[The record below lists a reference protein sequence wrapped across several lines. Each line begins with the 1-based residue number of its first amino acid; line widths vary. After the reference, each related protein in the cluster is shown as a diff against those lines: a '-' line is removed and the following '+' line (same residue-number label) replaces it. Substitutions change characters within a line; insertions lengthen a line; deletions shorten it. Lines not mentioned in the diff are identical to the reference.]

1 MQFEIEFDT
10 THLENIMAAIR
21 QEIAT
26 PQQMLGSIGESLLR
40 VNNERHEK
48 GLAPD
53 GTPWKP
59 LAKSTLEQGNRRGG
73 PLNKT
78 GDLLRSFHYQV
89 SQDNLILGFDGAFE
103 AKKALWHHFGTKP
116 YIIRPINK
124 KALVFA
130 GVVVKRVNH
139 PGLPARPLVG
149 FPDSDKQLVAEV
161 TADHLKRTLN
171 RIRTSS

>member
-1 MQFEIEFDT
+1 MQFEIEFQA

-26 PQQMLGSIGESLLR
+26 PYEILGSIGESLLR

-59 LAKSTLEQGNRRGG
+59 LAKSTLAQGKRRGG

-89 SQDNLILGFDGAFE
+89 SQDILVLGFDGAFE
-103 AKKALWHHFGTKP
+103 AKKAIWHHFGTTP
-116 YIIRPINK
+116 YRILPKNK
-124 KALVFA
+124 KALAFA
-130 GVVVKRVNH
+130 GIVTKRVNH

-149 FPDSDKQLVAEV
+149 FPDSDKQLLVDV
-161 TADHLKRTLN
+161 TADHLKRSLN
-171 RIRTSS
+171 RAR